1 MMMHHPTR
9 GARFLRRKMDDGRRG
24 KQNAAARS
32 ERRRR
37 RRPDART
44 GHAERRKETSRSPSA
59 TSHATAGILE
69 KMMKSQR
76 KKGLENTY

>member
-1 MMMHHPTR
+1 MMHHPTR

-24 KQNAAARS
+24 KQNAAARR
-32 ERRRR
+32 ERRR

-76 KKGLENTY
+76 KKGLENTC

>member
-9 GARFLRRKMDDGRRG
+9 GARFLRRVDDGRRG
-24 KQNAAARS
+24 KQNTARR
-32 ERRRR
+32 EHRR

-76 KKGLENTY
+76 KKGLENTC

>member
-37 RRPDART
+37 RPDART

-59 TSHATAGILE
+59 TSHATTGILE

-76 KKGLENTY
+76 KKGLENTR